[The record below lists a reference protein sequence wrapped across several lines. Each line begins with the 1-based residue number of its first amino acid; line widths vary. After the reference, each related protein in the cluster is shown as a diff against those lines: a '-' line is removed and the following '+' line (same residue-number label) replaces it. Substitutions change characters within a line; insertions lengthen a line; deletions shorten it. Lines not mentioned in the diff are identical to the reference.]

1 MQEDYRRL
9 VELFAEK
16 VREGLQ
22 GTITSM
28 ALYGSV
34 ARATARPESDVDFLL
49 IGTSLSPHYHE
60 RLNLLLP
67 IIDCVEASGAY
78 RELEQKGYV
87 PTIRVVIYDR
97 NEARKT
103 KPLFLDLV
111 EDAVILF
118 DDGFLQAKLDEIR
131 RRMRELGSRRVL
143 LPDGHWYWDLK
154 PDLKPG
160 EVFEI

>member
-1 MQEDYRRL
+1 MQEEYQRL
-9 VELFAEK
+9 VDLFAEK
-16 VREGLQ
+16 VRGELQ
-22 GTITSM
+22 GRITSM

-49 IGTSLSPHYHE
+49 IGKWLSPHYHE
-60 RLNLLLP
+60 RLNMLLP
-67 IIDCVEASGAY
+67 IIDCVEASEAH
-78 RELEQKGYV
+78 RELEQEGYA
-87 PTIRVVIYDR
+87 PTIRAVVYDR
-97 NEARKT
+97 EEARET

-118 DDGFLQAKLDEIR
+118 DDGFLRAKLDEIR

-143 LPDGHWYWDLK
+143 LPDGGWYWDLK